1 MADVAHRS
9 IHGRQTVRF
18 VRVPCCVSCLVIGT
32 SQPKQ
37 RIVPNQLSQHV
48 YDVGASYP
56 QEPRRQIHGNVKK
69 SPHRG
74 EWLTHERE
82 GECVDAVERATSEGF
97 MSSTWRPRSLT
108 CAEAWKTLPVRCEE
122 PHVENVA
129 PTSDLVVTLAT
140 GIVPISHA
148 SRSHHDQRWPGQQL
162 PDGMRALDGREAWE
176 GRRRASRGVKLF
188 RM

>member
-1 MADVAHRS
+1 MGGNGRCGTSEHTRTPNGS
-9 IHGRQTVRF
+9 IH
-18 VRVPCCVSCLVIGT
+18 VRVPCCVSCLAIGT

-56 QEPRRQIHGNVKK
+56 QEPRRQIGIPTRQRKK
-69 SPHRG
+69 VATPSRTADPQACRRVCGCSGACHKRRLH
-74 EWLTHERE
+74 EFDLDTTLTDLR
-82 GECVDAVERATSEGF
+82 
-97 MSSTWRPRSLT
+97 RSLEDT
-108 CAEAWKTLPVRCEE
+108 YPVRCEE

-129 PTSDLVVTLAT
+129 PTSDIVVTLAT

-162 PDGMRALDGREAWE
+162 PDGMRALDGREA
-176 GRRRASRGVKLF
+176 
-188 RM
+188 